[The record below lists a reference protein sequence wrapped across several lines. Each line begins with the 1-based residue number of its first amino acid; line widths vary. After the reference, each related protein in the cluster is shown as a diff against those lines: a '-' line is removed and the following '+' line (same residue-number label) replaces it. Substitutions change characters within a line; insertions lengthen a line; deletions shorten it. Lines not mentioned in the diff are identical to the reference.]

1 MKRYYYTFLL
11 VFIFTSCQQEA
22 PSEKNEKNTDAP
34 KEHSEGE
41 QSILNEQPEE
51 TGTYDYF
58 AGTIGLYGED
68 VLMEVNQDE
77 RELTG
82 RYWYLKHG
90 KQIALEGT
98 ASAKS
103 GEWQLTE
110 SVKNVVTGNMT
121 LQLNDAVLTGQWYAP
136 GRKSEL
142 QEVTMK
148 KVFTS
153 QNGPI
158 EPAFETYEN
167 SKTIT
172 VYNGETDEEQE
183 ASDDI
188 RLVRIGEYVL
198 FQYFVIGT
206 NAHVGHIN
214 GLAKMQG
221 NDKAVFSGEEGCQ
234 LSLNFEKNAITILED
249 EDCSYY
255 RGMRAYFEGTLKKV
269 N

>member
-11 VFIFTSCQQEA
+11 AFIFTSCQQEA
-22 PSEKNEKNTDAP
+22 PSIEKEKSSEAP
-34 KEHSEGE
+34 KEPTEFAQTTPTKKMEDLGV
-41 QSILNEQPEE
+41 
-51 TGTYDYF
+51 YDYF

-68 VLMEVNQDE
+68 VLMEINQE
-77 RELTG
+77 ELELTG

-90 KQIALEGT
+90 KQIALEGV

-103 GEWQLTE
+103 GEWQLKE

-121 LQLNDAVLTGQWYAP
+121 LQWKDGKLTGQWYAP

-142 QEVTMK
+142 QEVALE

-153 QNGPI
+153 ENGPI
-158 EPAFETYEN
+158 QPNFETYKN
-167 SKTIT
+167 TKTIT
-172 VYNGETDEEQE
+172 IYNGETDEEQE

-188 RLVRIGEYVL
+188 RLVRIGDHVL

-221 NDKAVFSGEEGCQ
+221 KNKAVFSGEEGCQ
-234 LSLNFEKNAITILED
+234 LSLNFENNAVTILED